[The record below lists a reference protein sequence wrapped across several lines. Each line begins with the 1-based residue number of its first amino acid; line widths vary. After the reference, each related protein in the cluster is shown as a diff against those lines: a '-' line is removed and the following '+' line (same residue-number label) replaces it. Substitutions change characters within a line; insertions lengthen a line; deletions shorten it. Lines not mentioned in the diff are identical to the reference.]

1 MKTFFLVKKTLLFFL
16 CAVFGIQAF
25 QDAPSLTGRQ
35 RAARIA
41 LRGIGASVGLVG
53 IPVIATSRDPY
64 HRDDTQAACGMAL
77 CVAGFTGGY
86 TAMDMLAIKLFARQ
100 NGVSYSVQKIAL
112 FYDLNV
118 EQYRAVLERAQV
130 KNSTELRDALSVLLA
145 KHCGANW
152 QKELSEFL
160 MHYRDFATYLVG
172 LKRSS
177 LNERELLMLRMIEIG
192 AALENLYFGSKP
204 SKKQMVAQ
212 AAKLYQQI
220 GLYDP
225 FNTEGK

>member
-1 MKTFFLVKKTLLFFL
+1 MKAFFLVKKTLLFLL

-25 QDAPSLTGRQ
+25 QDASSLTGRQ
-35 RAARIA
+35 RAARIV

-53 IPVIATSRDPY
+53 IPVIDSSMKNY
-64 HRDDTQAACGMAL
+64 YRDDTQAACGVAL
-77 CVAGFTGGY
+77 CAAGFTGGY
-86 TAMDMLAIKLFARQ
+86 TAMDALATQLFARQ

-112 FYDLNV
+112 FYDINV
-118 EQYRAVLERAQV
+118 EQYRAVLERAQT
-130 KNSTELRDALSVLLA
+130 KNSTALCDALSVLLA
-145 KHCGANW
+145 QHCGANW

-160 MHYRDFATYLVG
+160 THYRDFAAYLIG

-220 GLYDP
+220 GIYDP
-225 FNTEGK
+225 FNTEEK